1 MKKFFLILFSILR
14 LFSCATGKELERVET
29 IVEKVEE
36 KDVIEEVETESVP
49 FTSIEEEEEE
59 ELDLSSLPVLFD
71 DGEFIDIKDES
82 AAIQKEEKASET
94 PIVVE
99 KETVEIEHKEVDEK
113 DKNPAVYILLASF
126 VILAS
131 IILLVF
137 FSGRKKREGEKEE
150 APIWE
155 EKEEYSSIL
164 EILAEEK
171 SEENM

>member
-1 MKKFFLILFSILR
+1 M
-14 LFSCATGKELERVET
+14 
-29 IVEKVEE
+29 
-36 KDVIEEVETESVP
+36 
-49 FTSIEEEEEE
+49 
-59 ELDLSSLPVLFD
+59 FD

-94 PIVVE
+94 PVVVE
-99 KETVEIEHKEVDEK
+99 KETIEIEHKEVDEK